1 MSLLQSFSPTHLY
14 SHTLHLVATT
24 HRSHTHMLRTI
35 NSLPCDHLVSLS
47 PLAHFCVRQTGD
59 PSASLCWPWSCPLNS
74 NTDPT
79 VPFFVNKSRHCSA
92 LLSSSWTV
100 PLLTWHSFPMTFNST
115 LNTSFNSLPSAFGDL
130 IVFFLLRTSTND
142 LLLQVSNPWSSPSFS
157 AFVSLVIFGWPVEI
171 FSLSLLFLDANSLN
185 GEILPSHN
193 FDVGNRFFC
202 LCVSCLL
209 PKVNPAFGATFFS
222 SFSLFDT
229 LIHPFTCLSH
239 THTHTHTHYFSLAFL
254 WFDCIEVSI
263 SLTNKF
269 PFLTRSR
276 KPPLVLQMTLHHK
289 WQLLFVYRSLFH
301 LEEIIKKQTV
311 IRLRRRTGTF
321 TNINTVASLSS
332 SCSYSGCCS
341 TSRYYR
347 PEHTPNTRSWWQQ

>member
-1 MSLLQSFSPTHLY
+1 MVKFFHLTTLMSAIVSFAYAWVAFCQRSTLLSAPLSFPL
-14 SHTLHLVATT
+14 
-24 HRSHTHMLRTI
+24 
-35 NSLPCDHLVSLS
+35 SLS
-47 PLAHFCVRQTGD
+47 
-59 PSASLCWPWSCPLNS
+59 SI
-74 NTDPT
+74 
-79 VPFFVNKSRHCSA
+79 
-92 LLSSSWTV
+92 LSFI
-100 PLLTWHSFPMTFNST
+100 L
-115 LNTSFNSLPSAFGDL
+115 
-130 IVFFLLRTSTND
+130 
-142 LLLQVSNPWSSPSFS
+142 SP
-157 AFVSLVIFGWPVEI
+157 V
-171 FSLSLLFLDANSLN
+171 
-185 GEILPSHN
+185 
-193 FDVGNRFFC
+193 C
-202 LCVSCLL
+202 
-209 PKVNPAFGATFFS
+209 
-222 SFSLFDT
+222 
-229 LIHPFTCLSH
+229 H